1 MNRMISPEPFF
12 IDSPQPVAGTGTVR
26 PESMRH
32 AHSTTGIPKKE
43 VNRIWITMTD
53 EKIKKAL
60 QEAEITEMITCPQA
74 FAIAEKA
81 KVSRSAV
88 GEYCTKNRIK
98 IRSCQLGCFK

>member
-1 MNRMISPEPFF
+1 MS
-12 IDSPQPVAGTGTVR
+12 
-26 PESMRH
+26 
-32 AHSTTGIPKKE
+32 
-43 VNRIWITMTD
+43 D

-60 QEAEITEMITCPQA
+60 EEAGISEKITCPQA

-98 IRSCQLGCFK
+98 IRDCQLGCFK

>member
-1 MNRMISPEPFF
+1 
-12 IDSPQPVAGTGTVR
+12 
-26 PESMRH
+26 
-32 AHSTTGIPKKE
+32 
-43 VNRIWITMTD
+43 MTD

-74 FAIAEKA
+74 FSIAEKA